1 LKVVL
6 MGYPGAGK
14 GTQAAWLTESYGI
27 PQISSGGMLRSVAR
41 GDTPLGRRIEAIL
54 EEGGL
59 VPDDLM
65 ISIIRERISE
75 ADCQKGFILDGYPR
89 SIEQAEALD
98 RILDGRIGAAIFLH
112 IPREEAIRRLAGR
125 LNCLSCGA
133 VFPKGGLS
141 ACPSCGG
148 ELYHRGDDKENT
160 VRKRLEVYEKY
171 TAPVVEHYRSTGKL
185 LQFNGQDEPG
195 EVSKHIA
202 AELEQVM
209 AS

>member
-1 LKVVL
+1 MKVVL

-14 GTQAAWLTESYGI
+14 GTQAAWLTERFGI
-27 PQISSGGMLRSVAR
+27 PQISSGDMLRSVAR
-41 GDTPLGRRIEAIL
+41 EETPLGRRVEAIL
-54 EEGGL
+54 GQGGL
-59 VPDDLM
+59 IPDDLM

-75 ADCQKGFILDGYPR
+75 ADCQRGFILDGYPR

-98 RILDGRIGAAIFLH
+98 RISEGGMRTAIFLH

-125 LNCLSCGA
+125 LSCLGCGA
-133 VFPKGGLS
+133 VFPKGDLS

-148 ELYHRGDDKENT
+148 ELYHRGDDEENT
-160 VRKRLEVYEKY
+160 VRERLDVYEKY

-185 LQFNGQDEPG
+185 LQINGQDEPG
-195 EVSKHIA
+195 EVSKQIA
-202 AELEQVM
+202 AELEQAM

>member
-1 LKVVL
+1 MKVVL

-14 GTQAAWLTESYGI
+14 GTQAAWMMKSYGI
-27 PQISSGGMLRSVAR
+27 PQISSGDMLRSVGR
-41 GDTPLGRRIEAIL
+41 EGTPLGRQIEAVL

-59 VPDDLM
+59 GPDDLM

-75 ADCQKGFILDGYPR
+75 ADCRNGFILDGYPR

-98 RILDGRIGAAIFLH
+98 RILEGGVSAAIFLH

-125 LNCLSCGA
+125 LSCLGCGA
-133 VFPKGGLS
+133 VFPKSGLS

-148 ELYHRGDDKENT
+148 ELYQRVDDEKDT
-160 VRKRLEVYEKY
+160 VRKRLEVYEEY
-171 TAPVVEHYRSTGKL
+171 TAPVVEHYRSNGKL
-185 LQFNGQDEPG
+185 LQINGQDEPG
-195 EVSKHIA
+195 EVSKNIA
-202 AELEQVM
+202 AGLEQVM